1 MHSLRRWLAVL
12 LVTMATL
19 TMTACPEAND
29 NEKDEPGDSGYSLR
43 IDR

>member
-1 MHSLRRWLAVL
+1 MRRWLAVL
-12 LVTMATL
+12 LVSVATV

-29 NEKDEPGDSGYSLR
+29 NKEDEPGDSGYSLS